1 MINKQQT
8 EEQASGRA
16 DNAQHT
22 VSSSKATQVSL
33 DLLLPSAPDQA
44 DACVHRLIAAL
55 ARQPGIHQA
64 HVIERSAYGPAKLCV
79 HFNADSVQVE
89 WVRELVRAVGV
100 QLTSRYGHIVT
111 HMQSDLHGQALRAVE
126 ERLLATIGVV
136 EVAATANGV
145 LRVEFD
151 SRLLAESDLR
161 EVVADIE
168 LQTQGSRARG
178 IPQLRTASAVRDAS
192 AGPLERPDEQALLAH
207 QQRRSQERLGLRKL
221 AHRLPGIQWS
231 RWRRT
236 LLIVIALALAAVLL
250 NGCANSSATPVTE
263 HIRGCL
269 TQMYDD
275 PSGIRPPRTG
285 QNGSFIWQVLP
296 DTAKAV
302 SDPNHR
308 FQIGNVHLTGLQ
320 AY

>member
-55 ARQPGIHQA
+55 ARQPGVHQA

-79 HFNADSVQVE
+79 HFDADSVQVE
-89 WVRELVRAVGV
+89 WVRELVRAVGA
-100 QLTSRYGHIVT
+100 QLTSRYGHMVT

-136 EVAATANGV
+136 EVAATTDGV

-151 SRLLAESDLR
+151 SRLLAESELR
-161 EVVADIE
+161 VVVADIE

-178 IPQLRTASAVRDAS
+178 IPQLRTPSAVGAAL

-207 QQRRSQERLGLRKL
+207 QEGRSHERLRLRKI
-221 AHRLPGIQWS
+221 AQRLSGIQWS

-236 LLIVIALALAAVLL
+236 LLIVLVLVLAAVLL
-250 NGCANSSATPVTE
+250 NGCVNSSAMPVTE

-269 TQMYDD
+269 AQRYDD
-275 PSGIRPPRTG
+275 LSGIRPREQG
-285 QNGSFIWQVLP
+285 RM
-296 DTAKAV
+296 AHV
-302 SDPNHR
+302 SGRYYLIPP
-308 FQIGNVHLTGLQ
+308 
-320 AY
+320 